1 MAEITKYLSQTN
13 IEVGAKVPNF
23 RLLDMNDNSF
33 TLKDILGKPA
43 VLYFYPLDNSSLCTA
58 EACEFR
64 DVYDEL
70 QELDCAVYGISPDDH
85 ESHKQFSAKH
95 ELPFHLCCD
104 PSEQMMKDYGIWAEF
119 LLNQTEIERYREK
132 FPKFYSQ
139 VYDENKIQTVVRSTF
154 LIDKNGLLIRKWV
167 DVKPFGH
174 ASSVK
179 DQLNKSFNFEIGF

>member
-1 MAEITKYLSQTN
+1 MAEITKYLSQAD

-43 VLYFYPLDNSSLCTA
+43 VLYFYPLDNSSLCTE

-85 ESHKQFSAKH
+85 ESHMQFSEKH
-95 ELPFHLCCD
+95 ELPFQLCCD
-104 PSEQMMKDYGIWAEF
+104 PSEQMMKDYGICAEF
-119 LLNQTEIERYREK
+119 LLNQKEIERFREN
-132 FPKFYSQ
+132 FPKFYAQ

-167 DVKPFGH
+167 DVRPFGH

>member
-1 MAEITKYLSQTN
+1 MAEITKYLSQAD

-43 VLYFYPLDNSSLCTA
+43 VLYFYPLDNSSLCTE

-85 ESHKQFSAKH
+85 ESHMQFSEKH
-95 ELPFHLCCD
+95 ELPFQLCCD

-119 LLNQTEIERYREK
+119 LLNQKEIERFREN
-132 FPKFYSQ
+132 FPKFYAQ
-139 VYDENKIQTVVRSTF
+139 VYDDNKIQTVVRSTF

-167 DVKPFGH
+167 DVRPFVH

>member
-1 MAEITKYLSQTN
+1 MAEITKYLSQAD

-43 VLYFYPLDNSSLCTA
+43 VLYFYPLDNSSLCTE

-85 ESHKQFSAKH
+85 ESHMQFSEKH
-95 ELPFHLCCD
+95 ELPFQLCCD

-119 LLNQTEIERYREK
+119 LLNQKEIERFREN
-132 FPKFYSQ
+132 FPKFYAQ

-167 DVKPFGH
+167 DVRPFGH

>member
-1 MAEITKYLSQTN
+1 MAEITKYLSQAD

-43 VLYFYPLDNSSLCTA
+43 VLYFYPLDNSSLCTE

-85 ESHKQFSAKH
+85 ESHMQFSAKY
-95 ELPFHLCCD
+95 ELPFQLCCD

-119 LLNQTEIERYREK
+119 LLNQNEIERYREN
-132 FPKFYSQ
+132 FPKFYAQ

-167 DVKPFGH
+167 DVRPFGH

>member
-1 MAEITKYLSQTN
+1 MYKRQQTN

-119 LLNQTEIERYREK
+119 LLNQTEIERFREK

>member
-1 MAEITKYLSQTN
+1 MAEITKYLSQTD

-43 VLYFYPLDNSSLCTA
+43 VLYFYPLDNSSLCTE

-85 ESHKQFSAKH
+85 ESHMQFSEKH
-95 ELPFHLCCD
+95 ELPFQLCCD

-119 LLNQTEIERYREK
+119 LLNQKEIERFREN
-132 FPKFYSQ
+132 FPKFYAQ

-167 DVKPFGH
+167 DVRPFGH

>member
-1 MAEITKYLSQTN
+1 MAEITKYLSQAD

-43 VLYFYPLDNSSLCTA
+43 VLYFYPLDNSSLCTE

-85 ESHKQFSAKH
+85 ESHMQFSEKH
-95 ELPFHLCCD
+95 ELPFQLCCD

-119 LLNQTEIERYREK
+119 LLNQKEIERFREN
-132 FPKFYSQ
+132 FPKFYAQ
-139 VYDENKIQTVVRSTF
+139 VYDEN
-154 LIDKNGLLIRKWV
+154 
-167 DVKPFGH
+167 
-174 ASSVK
+174 
-179 DQLNKSFNFEIGF
+179 